1 MAVLPLNGK
10 ENSLINKG
18 VIQGGTIS
26 PLLFTIF
33 VNDLI
38 TTLDKKGYQTSLML
52 TILLY
57 WVLGKKT
64 TQSMVD
70 YLELAAGQQHG
81 SQ

>member
-1 MAVLPLNGK
+1 MFNGK

-38 TTLDKKGYQTSLML
+38 TTLDKIGYQIFAYADDIA
-52 TILLY
+52 IL
-57 WVLGKKT
+57 GTGEKK
-64 TQSMVD
+64 
-70 YLELAAGQQHG
+70 LLKAW
-81 SQ
+81 

>member
-1 MAVLPLNGK
+1 MFNGK

-38 TTLDKKGYQTSLML
+38 TTLDKKCYQIFAYADDIA
-52 TILLY
+52 ILDT
-57 WVLGKKT
+57 GEKK
-64 TQSMVD
+64 
-70 YLELAAGQQHG
+70 LLKAW
-81 SQ
+81 